1 MHDLNHNVKIFYVYR
16 VGIVICFKLSSI
28 IFISYYLCNVG
39 VSLVLPI
46 IVFSFTSYIQDLWFY
61 LIQTTESFTNLTIL
75 DITAISCHI
84 THLKLAS
91 LYKVYGMNFLS
102 TTASKFIPQLSRAT
116 CQIYKHRP
124 VKLKKKHKNNLILGT
139 VFGIYNHKDYLVC

>member
-1 MHDLNHNVKIFYVYR
+1 MSCRLPDFRYCFKYIFRAIFSCHMHDLNHNVKIFYVYR

-102 TTASKFIPQLSRAT
+102 TTASKYIPQRSRAT
-116 CQIYKHRP
+116 CQIYKHPP
-124 VKLKKKHKNNLILGT
+124 VKLK
-139 VFGIYNHKDYLVC
+139 

>member
-1 MHDLNHNVKIFYVYR
+1 MWKYSTYTGLASLFV
-16 VGIVICFKLSSI
+16 LS
-28 IFISYYLCNVG
+28 YLLPYLYLCNVG
-39 VSLVLPI
+39 VSLFLPI
-46 IVFSFTSYIQDLWFY
+46 IVSSFTSYIHDLWFY

-124 VKLKKKHKNNLILGT
+124 VKLKKKKHKNNLILGT
-139 VFGIYNHKDYLVC
+139 LFGIYNHKDYIFC